1 MSYFPTFD
9 EIKEFRTKLGITQGE
24 LGKEIGVTTN
34 MITQIE
40 TGRAKPSAEN
50 YKRIFQYLYEKSDQ
64 REVRLEEIWAT
75 PLIFLTPGQ
84 TAQDAKKIFDGT
96 EDIDLLPVLTNDT
109 DRHLLGKIT
118 KKVLNEYLEKQNR
131 NPNDIM
137 IGDILEESPPVVASD
152 TPKTW
157 ITKFLQVK
165 NNCVLV
171 TKNGKI
177 TGIVNY
183 WDYLSK

>member
-1 MSYFPTFD
+1 MSYFPKFD
-9 EIKEFRTKLGITQGE
+9 EIKEFRTKLEITQGE
-24 LGKEIGVTTN
+24 LAKEIGVSTN

-50 YKRIFQYLYEKSDQ
+50 YKRIFEHLYQKSDE
-64 REVRLEEIWAT
+64 REIKLEEIWAT

-84 TAQDAKKIFDGT
+84 TAQNAKEIFDGT
-96 EDIDLLPVLTNDT
+96 EDIDLLPVLTNDN

-118 KKVLNEYLEKQNR
+118 KKSLEEYLKKQNR

-137 IGDILEESPPVVASD
+137 INDILEESPPTVPHD

-157 ITKFLQVK
+157 IRPFIQIK

-171 TKNGKI
+171 TKHGKI